1 MTPMMKQYLA
11 IKEDYKD
18 TILFFR
24 LGDFYEM
31 FLDDALIASAELG
44 ITLTSRSKGT
54 EKDKNPM
61 CGVPYH
67 AAESYIS
74 KLVSKGYKVAIC
86 EQMEDPKSVKGIVKR
101 DVVKVVTPGTLTDTN
116 ALDDKSNNYLC
127 AIYRSDTNYGVAF
140 ADITTGD
147 FFVTESRDS
156 TKLINELA
164 RYSPSEIILNAVAYS
179 NASLVGE
186 IKNRFACLCEQ
197 SKLEPQWEHSAE
209 LILDCADKESLSEL
223 NMPEDLHTV
232 NAAGE
237 LLTYLEQTQKAV
249 LINLKPIKYYSCDE
263 YMDIDIFTRRNLEL
277 TETMR
282 TASKKGTLLSVL
294 DKTKTSMGGRMLKSF
309 LEKPLTN
316 CTKIQKR
323 LFAVE
328 ALVKHTELRQ
338 DLMNA
343 LDGVQDL
350 ERLIGRV
357 VCKSAT
363 PKELVSLKRS
373 LLELPAIELSMAQ
386 LDTPLIRELTML
398 FDVLGDVLDLLD
410 ASILDE
416 APNIARDGGII
427 KPGYDEEVDVNRD
440 LKQNGRAAVTK
451 MELDERE
458 KTGIKTLKIGYNRVF
473 GYYIDVPKSFQGDV
487 PETYQRRQTLANNE
501 RYITEELKALEDKL
515 LGAEE
520 RQRQREYK
528 LFCDIRDAV
537 AAEVA
542 RVQQTASVLAM
553 VDVLCSLAET
563 AARNNYVMP
572 TVDVSDVISIRDG
585 RHPVVE
591 KMLKDELF
599 VPNDATLNCGD
610 DRFLIITGP
619 NMAGK
624 STYMRQVALIV
635 LMAQIGSF
643 VPASACTVGI
653 CDKIFT
659 RIGASD
665 DLSAGQSTFM
675 VEMTELSAILQNA
688 TPKSLLLLDEIGR
701 GTSTFDGLSIAWSA
715 AEYISGQKKLGAKT
729 LFATHYHELTALEEK
744 LPGIK
749 NYSIACKKHGDK
761 VTFLRRI
768 VRGGADD
775 SYGIEV
781 AALAGLPP
789 KLISRAKE
797 ILAEIENRENRHQSP
812 VMPVYEKEQD
822 MQLGIADLRCEEV
835 VQRLENLDVTT
846 LTPIE
851 ALNILYELQNKVKR

>member
-11 IKEDYKD
+11 VKEDYKD

-309 LEKPLTN
+309 IEKPLVN
-316 CTKIQKR
+316 CTAIRKR
-323 LFAVE
+323 HQAVDELKNAVE
-328 ALVKHTELRQ
+328 TRE
-338 DLMNA
+338 DLIET
-343 LDGVQDL
+343 LKSVSDI
-350 ERLIGRV
+350 ERLIGKVAAR
-357 VCKSAT
+357 SA
-363 PKELVSLKRS
+363 KKNDLISLKQSVACLPFVLEKIGVLTSGLFVEMCNKTDSLSDIYELIERS
-373 LLELPAIELSMAQ
+373 IYEDKEGEDS
-386 LDTPLIRELTML
+386 DR
-398 FDVLGDVLDLLD
+398 
-410 ASILDE
+410 
-416 APNIARDGGII
+416 II
-427 KPGYDEEVDVNRD
+427 KEGFSS
-440 LKQNGRAAVTK
+440 
-451 MELDERE
+451 ELDEYYDLLTNGKSAVLRMEQSEKE
-458 KTGIKTLKIGYNRVF
+458 KTGIKTLKVAYNKVF
-473 GYYIDVPKSFQGDV
+473 GYYIEVSKSYKDML
-487 PETYQRRQTLANNE
+487 PEGYIRKQTIANGE
-501 RYITEELKALEDKL
+501 RYITQELKELEEKI
-515 LGAEE
+515 LGASDKIKTLESE
-520 RQRQREYK
+520 
-528 LFCDIRDAV
+528 LFGKVRDEIASNIPRILE
-537 AAEVA
+537 AAD
-542 RVQQTASVLAM
+542 TLAFI
-553 VDVLCSLAET
+553 DVLCSLAEV
-563 AARNNYVMP
+563 AVKNNYTMP
-572 TVDVSDVISIRDG
+572 YVDMSDKLIIKDG

-591 KMLKDELF
+591 KMLRDELF
-599 VPNDATLNCGD
+599 VPNDTYLDCED
-610 DRFLIITGP
+610 DRLLIITGP

-624 STYMRQVALIV
+624 STYMRQVALISI
-635 LMAQIGSF
+635 MAQIGSF
-643 VPASACTVGI
+643 VPASECHVGI
-653 CDKIFT
+653 CDKVFT
-659 RIGASD
+659 RVGASD

-675 VEMTELSAILQNA
+675 VEMTEVSNILKNA
-688 TPKSLLLLDEIGR
+688 TKRSLLILDEIGR
-701 GTSTFDGLSIAWSA
+701 GTSTYDGLSIAWSVC
-715 AEYISGQKKLGAKT
+715 EYVSDKKKIGART
-729 LFATHYHELTALEEK
+729 LFATHYHELTELEDSLE
-744 LPGIK
+744 GVK
-749 NYSIACKKHGDK
+749 NYCIACKKRGDDI
-761 VTFLRRI
+761 TFLRRI
-768 VRGGADD
+768 IKGGADE

-781 AALAGLPP
+781 AALAGLPQ
-789 KLISRAKE
+789 KVIKRAKE
-797 ILAEIENRENRHQSP
+797 ILASIDSGEKHHEKPAARAVQDAGMQIGFGDVRGAEIVEEL
-812 VMPVYEKEQD
+812 EK
-822 MQLGIADLRCEEV
+822 MDLS
-835 VQRLENLDVTT
+835 TY
-846 LTPIE
+846 TPIE
-851 ALNILYELQNKVKR
+851 ALNKLYEFQEIAKK